1 MQAISKALS
10 NKNKLQ
16 KFAEIDTFPNVF
28 QHDKNLKGQWKS
40 KVFKN
45 DNPLV
50 LELACGKGEY
60 SVGQGRMF
68 PDKNFLG
75 LDIKGNRIW
84 KGARTALD
92 EGLNNVAFLRCM
104 IHNIEE
110 YFETDEVD
118 EIWITFPDPRP
129 TITHSLLQDYY
140 KIYLYQELF
149 MSIFSRKRKNLNY

>member
-1 MQAISKALS
+1 MS

-110 YFETDEVD
+110 YFDALGT
-118 EIWITFPDPRP
+118 
-129 TITHSLLQDYY
+129 
-140 KIYLYQELF
+140 
-149 MSIFSRKRKNLNY
+149 KRKKFHYWDRDGKHYDVSDYEQIRKKGLELPL